1 MGRQVDGL
9 ELVLTPSNERAG
21 PVQNSQRGRPA
32 LGYSYLRVGYYCG
45 RLSDSLTGP
54 AKEHER
60 GDSSSGDRRQSM
72 KNSRKAAKATTNVGR
87 EWTRIKQNKPQM
99 DADIRR

>member
-9 ELVLTPSNERAG
+9 GLVLTPSNERAG

-60 GDSSSGDRRQSM
+60 GHTSSGDRKQSIKISRQ
-72 KNSRKAAKATTNVGR
+72 AAKATTNGR
-87 EWTRIKQNKPQM
+87 E
-99 DADIRR
+99 